1 MKTNFSMLFYVKKQK
16 NYTSGQAPIYLRIT
30 VNGKRS
36 EITTNREC
44 DPEKWNKKSRG
55 AIGTREEIKSSNVFL
70 NNLQTKA
77 YEAHRYPS
85 ENEKSVTAET
95 LKK

>member
-1 MKTNFSMLFYVKKQK
+1 M
-16 NYTSGQAPIYLRIT
+16 NYISVLALIYLRIAVDELPT
-30 VNGKRS
+30 VNVILKNV
-36 EITTNREC
+36 NR
-44 DPEKWNKKSRG
+44 KSRG
-55 AIGTREEIKSSNVFL
+55 AIGTREGIKSSNVFV